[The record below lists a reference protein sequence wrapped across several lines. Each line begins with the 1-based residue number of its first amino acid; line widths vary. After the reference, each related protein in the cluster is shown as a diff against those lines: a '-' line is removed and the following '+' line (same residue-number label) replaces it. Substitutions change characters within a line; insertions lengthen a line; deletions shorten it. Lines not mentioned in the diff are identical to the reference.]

1 MHLKSLI
8 IIILISFSSYGK
20 IYQLNDIQL
29 LSPESDVLKE
39 KVIWTFIY
47 EKDKTAIIKQLK
59 DLRKAKLIDVLDFYQ
74 YMNLLK
80 NSSDFNEQY
89 YVDEDLK
96 FLKKL
101 SIHSADDEKMSD
113 LLKGRSNDKYVYDY
127 LIYQAFHHYKEY
139 MDPFILSLK
148 NSQNQKNLFI
158 KYNYEKGNIIYLK
171 RMMNQASK
179 NEKKLLMDLIL
190 SSGVKMNNSEEIKLL
205 ERRNEL
211 GYEIEYS
218 YRLLDLYEKEE
229 HYFSML
235 AEIDLILSQEK
246 SFELVKKIINLKAS
260 EIKQNDFKK
269 FAKKVETEKVKKL
282 RYMIIKIV
290 YDHGKDFDKIL
301 PEEEKDQDF
310 KESFVYYK
318 AIQLILKNEIRK
330 AYLLINAEE
339 GEFKENKEI
348 SLLEDKLKI
357 LLDINIEGSESP
369 YKRLS
374 ERLDQ
379 QSLLVEDNFAQ
390 KNYIDS
396 FKSKELKLSDF
407 YEAYDKVNN
416 NQALAYV
423 ECFLIYKNIFDD
435 LNEEQQLMI
444 KEKMEVLGL
453 E

>member
-20 IYQLNDIQL
+20 IYQLSDIKL

-47 EKDKTAIIKQLK
+47 EKDKTAIIQQLK

-80 NSSDFNEQY
+80 TSSDFNEQY

-101 SIHSADDEKMSD
+101 SIHSTDDEKMSG
-113 LLKGRSNDKYVYDY
+113 LLKGRNNDKYVYDY
-127 LIYQAFHHYKEY
+127 LIYQAFHNYKQY
-139 MDPFILSLK
+139 MDPYILSLK
-148 NSQNQKNLFI
+148 NSPNQKSLFI

-211 GYEIEYS
+211 EYEIEYS

-246 SFELVKKIINLKAS
+246 NFELVKKIINLKAS
-260 EIKQNDFKK
+260 EINQNDFEK
-269 FAKKVETEKVKKL
+269 FVKKVEVEKGREL
-282 RYMIIKIV
+282 RYMIIKIA

-301 PEEEKDQDF
+301 PEEEKQPNF

-318 AIQLILKNEIRK
+318 AIQLILNNEINK
-330 AYLLINAEE
+330 AYLLINAKE

-348 SLLEDKLKI
+348 GLLEDKLKI
-357 LLDINIEGSESP
+357 LLDIKIEGSESP

-374 ERLDQ
+374 DRLDQ

-396 FKSKELKLSDF
+396 FKYKELKLSDF
-407 YEAYDKVNN
+407 YEAYDKVSN
-416 NQALAYV
+416 NQVLAYV

-435 LNEEQQLMI
+435 LNEEQQVMI